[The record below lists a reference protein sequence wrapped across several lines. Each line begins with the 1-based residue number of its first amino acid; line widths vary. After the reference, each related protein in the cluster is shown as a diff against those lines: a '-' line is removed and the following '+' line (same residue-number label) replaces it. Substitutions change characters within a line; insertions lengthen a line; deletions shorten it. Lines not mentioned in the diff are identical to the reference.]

1 MKSSEKKL
9 PPLLIYFPLY
19 FLRDVHVGIYPIDLN
34 LIKQFISWKNQHLNN
49 PAAFSGTNVRLKVIS
64 EKQFVTAFKYL
75 FMPGPFNCPDCLKA
89 ASFLGFITDDQKL
102 LLAWQASAPAP
113 ETLPSWY
120 KSSTNKNLALRVI
133 QLIKGFVCCSL
144 CSVGF
149 SAHLQRWE
157 GISGFTAGGFG
168 LSHFDTNRNFSYCH
182 HLSFTFLIH
191 THGQPLLLFFFFFFS
206 FSLLVSPASLFIK
219 Y

>member
-9 PPLLIYFPLY
+9 LPLLIYFPLY

-49 PAAFSGTNVRLKVIS
+49 PVAFSGTNVRLKVIS
-64 EKQFVTAFKYL
+64 EKQFVSAFKYL
-75 FMPGPFNCPDCLKA
+75 FMTGPFNCPVCLKA

-102 LLAWQASAPAP
+102 FLAWQASAPAP

-144 CSVGF
+144 YSVGF
-149 SAHLQRWE
+149 SAHLQHWE
-157 GISGFTAGGFG
+157 GISGFIVGGFG
-168 LSHFDTNRNFSYCH
+168 LFHSDMNWKFSYCVY
-182 HLSFTFLIH
+182 LSFTFPIR
-191 THGQPLLLFFFFFFS
+191 THGQPLQLFFIFFFS